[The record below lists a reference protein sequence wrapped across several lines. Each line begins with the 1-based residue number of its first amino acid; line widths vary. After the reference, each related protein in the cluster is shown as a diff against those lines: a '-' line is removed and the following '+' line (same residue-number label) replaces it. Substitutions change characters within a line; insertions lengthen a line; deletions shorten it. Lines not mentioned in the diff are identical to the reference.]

1 MENKQEMHQK
11 LALVVVLLCGALLVM
26 LNATLLSP
34 ALPTIMVDFGVSA
47 TTVQWLTSAYTLT
60 EAVVIPLSAYLLG
73 RFTTRRLFFFG
84 IGVFTFFSF
93 VAAIAPNFPVLLVA
107 RALQAVG
114 SGVVM
119 PMTVTLVMLTFPREK
134 RGTAMG
140 LVTLVI
146 GFAPAIGPT
155 VGGLLV
161 DNIGYRALFLVI
173 TVLGLLVFLFG
184 SKFVTNHEGFEGY
197 ALDVPSVVLMMCGM
211 VSLLYGISYSTS
223 ASNVAIPVALI
234 IVGAVLLAIFAKRQ
248 LSLEKPMLKLTTLK
262 SRKFRLN
269 IIVVMIVQ
277 AAMIG
282 GSVILPL
289 YVQNSLGCSA
299 TVSGLVILPGAVIG
313 AIIGLLSGKIY
324 DRHGVR
330 GLTVTGITIFAIGG
344 IGTAT
349 FTLDTSI
356 AYVIFFF
363 TIFSFSAQMIMTPIN
378 TWGVNSLPNELIQHA
393 NSLSNS
399 LNQVAG
405 SIGTALLTALTA
417 LGGAFAPQGSALEQ
431 TCMGHHI
438 AFIGLATLTVIA
450 AFLIYTCVREKKTD
464 EVMETETQ
472 AAPVETA
479 QPAAAGNEALPEK
492 DEVSRSWTVAEA
504 MDAEPKYVY
513 SDRKVGEVFD
523 LFADTETDGV
533 PVIDHDRTVVGYLSD
548 GDVLGYFARQ
558 DITFSGMAANMY
570 RIVDDERIQD
580 TMATLF
586 DLDVMSLATKKAITL
601 DTGTSLERACAVF
614 SERKLKKAPVVED
627 GKLVGS
633 LSRRNIIGF
642 IAEKSNRVGEEAT
655 AKDSVE
661 SA

>member
-84 IGVFTFFSF
+84 IGVFILFSF
-93 VAAIAPNFPVLLVA
+93 VAAIAPSFPVLLVA

-119 PMTVTLVMLTFPREK
+119 PMTVTLIMLTFPREK

-146 GFAPAIGPT
+146 GFAPAVGPT
-155 VGGLLV
+155 VGGILV

-173 TVLGLLVFLFG
+173 TVLGLLVLLFG

-211 VSLLYGISYSTS
+211 VCLLYGISYCTS
-223 ASNVAIPVALI
+223 AANVAIPVALI
-234 IVGAVLLAIFAKRQ
+234 IVGAVLLAVFAKRQ

-269 IIVVMIVQ
+269 IIVVMVIQ

-289 YVQNSLGCSA
+289 YVQDSLGYSA
-299 TVSGLVILPGAVIG
+299 TVSGLLILPGAVIG
-313 AIIGLLSGKIY
+313 AIIGFFSGKIY
-324 DRHGVR
+324 DRYGVR
-330 GLTVTGITIFAIGG
+330 GLTVTGITIFAIGA
-344 IGTAT
+344 IGMAT
-349 FTLDTSI
+349 FALDTSI
-356 AYVIFFF
+356 AYIVLFF
-363 TIFSFSAQMIMTPIN
+363 TIFSFSAQMIMTPMN

-417 LGGAFAPQGSALEQ
+417 LGPAFAPQGSALEQ

-438 AFIGLATLTVIA
+438 AFIGLATLAVIA
-450 AFLIYTCVREKKTD
+450 ALLIYTCVREKKTD
-464 EVMETETQ
+464 KVMEAETQ
-472 AAPVETA
+472 AA
-479 QPAAAGNEALPEK
+479 QPAVAESGALPEE
-492 DEVSRSWTVAEA
+492 DEISRSWTVAEA

-586 DLDVMSLATKKAITL
+586 DLDVTSLATKKAITL
-601 DTGTSLERACAVF
+601 DAGTSLERACAVF

-642 IAEKSNRVGEEAT
+642 IAEKSNRAGEKAAGDEG
-655 AKDSVE
+655 E